1 MNYLGDET
9 LERLLKRAGSPYAA
23 AEARDLIGGVIA
35 APEAPDA
42 GAWTALIGSGTELE
56 RQLKALRDEMAAA
69 AGGGRRDGADRLDS
83 FRRRLKRRRLDGFI
97 VGRGDEHQGE
107 FVAGRSERLAW
118 LTGFTGSAGLAVVL
132 RDRAALFVDGRY
144 TLQAKA
150 QVDGAA
156 FECHHLTERPPSG
169 WIAGNMG
176 RGQRLGYDP
185 WLHTPNQVARF
196 VAAVGKAGA
205 TLVAEADNPVD
216 AVWSDQPPPPIAP
229 VVSHAIAFAG
239 RSAADKRRD
248 VAETMKEDKV
258 DAAVLTAPD
267 SIAWLLNLRGG
278 DVPYAPLALGFAII
292 KADASVSLFMDPRK
306 LPPGQD
312 GLLGKGVGLKRPEAL
327 GPALDRLGRSQDS
340 VRLDLDLAP
349 EWIHGRLKKAGAAIS
364 PGPDPCQLPKACKN
378 PVELDGMR
386 AAHKRDGAA
395 LTRFLAWLDR
405 EAPSGAVTEISAA
418 RRLES
423 FRRQGEHFRGL
434 SCCTISGAGED
445 GAIVHYHVTEE
456 SNRHLEP
463 GTLYLVDSGA
473 QYLDGTTDVTRTV
486 AIGEPSE
493 EMAERFTRVL
503 KGHIALATALF
514 PKGTTGSQ
522 LDALARRPLWEAGLD
537 YDHGTGHGVGSYL
550 GIHEGPQRISKVPN
564 RVPLEAGMV
573 LSNEPGYY
581 KTGAYGIRIENLV
594 AVTPVPAPAKGERE
608 MLGFETLTLAPIDLR
623 LVRPSLLGVAEK
635 AWLDAYH
642 ARVRDELA
650 PLVDSLTA
658 GWLGE
663 ATRAV
668 G

>member
-1 MNYLGDET
+1 MNYLGDEA
-9 LERLLKRAGSPYAA
+9 LERLLKRAGSPYGA
-23 AEARDLIGGVIA
+23 AETRDLIGGVMA
-35 APEAPDA
+35 SPEASDA
-42 GAWTALIGSGTELE
+42 GAWTALIGSGDELE
-56 RQLKALRDEMAAA
+56 RQLKALRDEMAAT
-69 AGGGRRDGADRLDS
+69 AGGGLDGADRLDI

-97 VGRGDEHQGE
+97 VGSGDEHQGE
-107 FVAGRSERLAW
+107 FVAERSERLAW

-144 TLQAKA
+144 TLQARA
-150 QVDGAA
+150 QVDGDAYQ
-156 FECHHLTERPPSG
+156 CHHLTESPPYG
-169 WIAGNMG
+169 WIAGNLG
-176 RGQRLGYDP
+176 PDQRLGYDP
-185 WLHTPNQVARF
+185 WLHTPLQVARF
-196 VAAVGKAGA
+196 VAAAKLAGA

-229 VVSHAIAFAG
+229 VVAHDIAFAG
-239 RSAADKRRD
+239 RTATDKRRR
-248 VAETMKEDKV
+248 VAKTLKQDKV
-258 DAAVLTAPD
+258 EAAVLTTPD

-278 DVPYAPLALGFAII
+278 DVPYAPFALGFAIL

-312 GLLGKGVGLKRPEAL
+312 GPLDKGVRLERPDAL
-327 GPALDRLGRSQDS
+327 GPALDELGQSRKT
-340 VRLDLDLAP
+340 VRLDFDLAP
-349 EWIHGRLKKAGAAIS
+349 EWIHQRLKGAGAAIS

-378 PVELDGMR
+378 AVELDGMR

-395 LTRFLAWLDR
+395 LSRFLAWLDR
-405 EAPSGAVTEISAA
+405 EAPSGDVTEMSAA
-418 RRLES
+418 SRLES
-423 FRRQGEHFRGL
+423 FRRQGENFRGL
-434 SCCTISGAGED
+434 SCYTISGAGPD

-463 GTLYLVDSGA
+463 GSLYLVDSGA

-486 AIGEPSE
+486 AIGEPSDE
-493 EMAERFTRVL
+493 TAERFTRVL

-594 AVTPVPAPAKGERE
+594 AVTPVPPRAEGERGL
-608 MLGFETLTLAPIDLR
+608 LGFETLTLAPIDLR
-623 LVRPSLLGVAEK
+623 LVRTSLLGAAEK

-642 ARVRDELA
+642 ARVREELT
-650 PLVDSLTA
+650 PLVDKPTA
-658 GWLGE
+658 GWLRE